1 MPRFLVGDE
10 LGNIKSVQYNPAS
23 QEEPKPVLKTLHD
36 GSVTGRTKGHPKT
49 RVERGGEDIGKLSAA
64 HANGA
69 VSIFSLEDDDRLE
82 LLQEWKETRIKAD
95 QSFIGLAASGGRSST
110 FSCTTNGALLMS
122 TLKDD
127 NSGVSHK
134 LAALPSRLCDWRLS
148 HDHQTF
154 AYGGDEVEVSLW
166 DTERAFAS
174 PSESSA
180 RGAPANGSK
189 KRKQSDTLFPGEVWR
204 AKNIQN
210 DFLGLRQPVHNTCL
224 TYLSPSTSTSQQH
237 LLAGTR
243 LGDMRRYDTRAGRR
257 PVAVF
262 QGIGKVG
269 GVKTVEKGFSEH
281 EAFVSDHGSNVYVVD
296 LRNGSI
302 SYGYKGLSGTAISL
316 AASPTHL
323 ASASIDR
330 YLRIHSVVPLPDKV
344 GQHPDKKGT
353 VLERVFVTT
362 VPTAVIWDQEKDVVP
377 VNDDEQ
383 EGEDIWE
390 GMKNVGEDDEEA

>member
-10 LGNIKSVQYNPAS
+10 LGNIKSVQYDPAL
-23 QEEPKPVLKTLHD
+23 QEESKPILQTLYD
-36 GSVTGRTKGHPKT
+36 GNITGRTKGIQKLALNAGEKT
-49 RVERGGEDIGKLSAA
+49 LLSAA

-69 VSIFSLEDDDRLE
+69 VSIFSLSEDDQLE
-82 LLQEWKETRIKAD
+82 LIQEWKETRIKTD
-95 QSFIGLAASGGRSST
+95 QSFIGLAASGSSV

-127 NSGVSHK
+127 NSGVTHK
-134 LAALPSRLCDWRLS
+134 LAALPSRLCDWRIS

-166 DTERAFAS
+166 DTERAFT
-174 PSESSA
+174 PSVESSA
-180 RGAPANGSK
+180 KDTPANGSK
-189 KRKQSDTLFPGEVWR
+189 KRKQGDTLFPGEIWR
-204 AKNIQN
+204 AKNVPN

-262 QGIGKVG
+262 KGIGKVG
-269 GVKTVEKGFSEH
+269 GVKTVEKGSSEH
-281 EAFVSDHGSNVYVVD
+281 EAFVSDHGSNVYAVD
-296 LRNGSI
+296 LRNGNI
-302 SYGYKGLSGTAISL
+302 AYGYKGLSGTAISL

-330 YLRIHSVVPLPDKV
+330 YIRIHSVVQLPDKV
-344 GQHPDKKGT
+344 GQRLDKKGT
-353 VLERVFVTT
+353 VVERVFMTT
-362 VPTAVIWDQEKDVVP
+362 VPTVVVWDQVQDVVP
-377 VNDDEQ
+377 VNEDEQ

-390 GMKNVGEDDEEA
+390 GMKNVVEGDEKA

>member
-1 MPRFLVGDE
+1 MPRFLFGDE
-10 LGNIKSVQYNPAS
+10 LGNIKSVQYDPAS
-23 QEEPKPVLKTLHD
+23 QETSKSVLKTLHD
-36 GSVTGRTKGHPKT
+36 GTATGRTKGIQKLALNNA
-49 RVERGGEDIGKLSAA
+49 GEKSLLSAA

-69 VSIFSLEDDDRLE
+69 VSTFSLNEDDRLE
-82 LLQEWKETRIKAD
+82 LLHEWKETRIRAD
-95 QSFIGLAASGGRSST
+95 QSFIGLAASGGSI

-148 HDHQTF
+148 HDRQTF
-154 AYGGDEVEVSLW
+154 AYGGDEVEVSVW
-166 DTERAFAS
+166 DTERAFTS
-174 PSESSA
+174 PSESIA
-180 RGAPANGSK
+180 MGTPANGGK
-189 KRKQSDTLFPGEVWR
+189 KRKQSDTLFPGEIWR
-204 AKNIQN
+204 AKNVQN

-224 TYLSPSTSTSQQH
+224 TYISPSTSASQHH

-257 PVAVF
+257 PIAVF
-262 QGIGKVG
+262 QGIGKIG
-269 GVKTVEKGFSEH
+269 GVRTVEKGFSEH
-281 EAFVSDHGSNVYVVD
+281 EAFVSDHGSNVYAID
-296 LRNGSI
+296 LRSGNI
-302 SYGYKGLSGTAISL
+302 AYGYKGLSGTASSL
-316 AASPTHL
+316 AVSPTHL

-330 YLRIHSVVPLPDKV
+330 YIRIHSVVALPDKV
-344 GQHPDKKGT
+344 GQHLDKKGT

-362 VPTAVIWDQEKDVVP
+362 IPTVTIWDQEKVTEQ

-390 GMKNVGEDDEEA
+390 GMKNVGENDDET

>member
-10 LGNIKSVQYNPAS
+10 LGNIKSVGYNPTS
-23 QEEPKPVLKTLHD
+23 QEESKPVLKTLHD
-36 GSVTGRTKGHPKT
+36 GTITGRTKGIQKLALNAAEKT
-49 RVERGGEDIGKLSAA
+49 LLSAA

-69 VSIFSLEDDDRLE
+69 VSIFSLNEDDQLE
-82 LLQEWKETRIKAD
+82 LLQEWKETRIKSD
-95 QSFIGLAASGGRSST
+95 QSFIGLAASGSSV

-122 TLKDD
+122 ILKDD
-127 NSGVSHK
+127 NSGVNHK

-148 HDHQTF
+148 HDRQTF

-166 DTERAFAS
+166 DTERAFS
-174 PSESSA
+174 PPSESSA
-180 RGAPANGSK
+180 KGALANSK

-204 AKNIQN
+204 AKNIPN

-224 TYLSPSTSTSQQH
+224 TYLSPSTSANQQH

-262 QGIGKVG
+262 KGIAKVG
-269 GVKTVEKGFSEH
+269 GIKTVEKGSSEH
-281 EAFVSDHGSNVYVVD
+281 EAFISDHGSNLYAVD

-302 SYGYKGLSGTAISL
+302 AYGYKGLSGTATSL

-330 YLRIHSVVPLPDKV
+330 YIRIHSVVHLPDKV
-344 GQHPDKKGT
+344 GQHLDKKGT
-353 VLERVFVTT
+353 VLERVFMTT
-362 VPTAVIWDQEKDVVP
+362 IPTVVVWDQEQDTVP
-377 VNDDEQ
+377 VNEDEQ
-383 EGEDIWE
+383 EGEDVWE
-390 GMKNVGEDDEEA
+390 SMKNIVEGDGKA

>member
-10 LGNIKSVQYNPAS
+10 LGNIKSVGYNPAS
-23 QEEPKPVLKTLHD
+23 QEESTLDLKTLHD
-36 GSVTGRTKGHPKT
+36 GTATGRTKGIQKLALSAGEKT
-49 RVERGGEDIGKLSAA
+49 LLSAA

-69 VSIFSLEDDDRLE
+69 VSIFSLNEDDQIE
-82 LLQEWKETRIKAD
+82 LLQEWKETRIKSD
-95 QSFIGLAASGGRSST
+95 QSFIGLAASGSSV

-122 TLKDD
+122 TLKND
-127 NSGVSHK
+127 NCGVSHK

-148 HDHQTF
+148 HDRQTF

-166 DTERAFAS
+166 DTERAFAP

-180 RGAPANGSK
+180 KGAIVNSK

-204 AKNIQN
+204 AKNVPN

-224 TYLSPSTSTSQQH
+224 TYLSPSTSASQQH

-257 PVAVF
+257 PVAAF
-262 QGIGKVG
+262 KGIGKVG
-269 GVKTVEKGFSEH
+269 GVKTVEKGSSEH
-281 EAFVSDHGSNVYVVD
+281 EAFISDYGSNVYAVD

-316 AASPTHL
+316 AASSTHL

-330 YLRIHSVVPLPDKV
+330 YVRIHSVVQLPDKV
-344 GQHPDKKGT
+344 GQHLDKKGT
-353 VLERVFVTT
+353 VLERVFMTT
-362 VPTAVIWDQEKDVVP
+362 IPTVVVWDQEQDTVP
-377 VNDDEQ
+377 VDEDEQ
-383 EGEDIWE
+383 EGDDVWE
-390 GMKNVGEDDEEA
+390 GMKNAAEDDEKA

>member
-1 MPRFLVGDE
+1 
-10 LGNIKSVQYNPAS
+10 
-23 QEEPKPVLKTLHD
+23 
-36 GSVTGRTKGHPKT
+36 
-49 RVERGGEDIGKLSAA
+49 
-64 HANGA
+64 
-69 VSIFSLEDDDRLE
+69 
-82 LLQEWKETRIKAD
+82 LQGWKETRIRAD
-95 QSFIGLAASGGRSST
+95 QSFIGFAASGRSI

-148 HDHQTF
+148 HDRQTF
-154 AYGGDEVEVSLW
+154 AYGGDEVEVSVW

-174 PSESSA
+174 PSESA
-180 RGAPANGSK
+180 ATGTPANGGK

-204 AKNIQN
+204 AKNVQN

-224 TYLSPSTSTSQQH
+224 TYISPSTSASQHH

-257 PVAVF
+257 PIAVF
-262 QGIGKVG
+262 QGIGKIG
-269 GVKTVEKGFSEH
+269 GVRTVEKGFSEH
-281 EAFVSDHGSNVYVVD
+281 EVFVSDHGSNVYAID
-296 LRNGSI
+296 LRSGNI
-302 SYGYKGLSGTAISL
+302 AYGYKGLSGTASSL
-316 AASPTHL
+316 AVCPTHL

-330 YLRIHSVVPLPDKV
+330 YIRIHSVVPLPDKV
-344 GQHPDKKGT
+344 GQHLDKKGT

-362 VPTAVIWDQEKDVVP
+362 IPTVTIWDQEQVAEP
-377 VNDDEQ
+377 VSDEEQ

-390 GMKNVGEDDEEA
+390 GMKNVGENDDET

>member
-10 LGNIKSVQYNPAS
+10 LGNIKSVQYNPVL
-23 QEEPKPVLKTLHD
+23 QEESQPVLNTLHD
-36 GSVTGRTKGHPKT
+36 GTDTGRRKGIQKLALNVGEKT
-49 RVERGGEDIGKLSAA
+49 LLSAA

-69 VSIFSLEDDDRLE
+69 VSIFSLEEDNRLE
-82 LLQEWKETRIKAD
+82 LLQEWKETRIKTD
-95 QSFIGLAASGGRSST
+95 QSFIGLAASGGT
-110 FSCTTNGALLMS
+110 ITVELAINLLPYRPDS
-122 TLKDD
+122 
-127 NSGVSHK
+127 
-134 LAALPSRLCDWRLS
+134 ADWRLS

-180 RGAPANGSK
+180 RDTPVNGSK
-189 KRKQSDTLFPGEVWR
+189 KRKQGDALFPGEVWR
-204 AKNIQN
+204 AKNVQN
-210 DFLGLRQPVHNTCL
+210 DYLGLRQPVHNTCL
-224 TYLSPSTSTSQQH
+224 TYLSPSTSASQQH

-262 QGIGKVG
+262 KGIGKVG
-269 GVKTVEKGFSEH
+269 GVKTIEKGFSEH
-281 EAFVSDHGSNVYVVD
+281 EAFVSDHWLKCAYQ
-296 LRNGSI
+296 
-302 SYGYKGLSGTAISL
+302 GTAVSL
-316 AASPTHL
+316 TASPSHL

-330 YLRIHSVVPLPDKV
+330 YIRIHSVVPLPDKV

-362 VPTAVIWDQEKDVVP
+362 IPTVVVWDQEQDAVP

-390 GMKNVGEDDEEA
+390 GMKNVGEGDEEA

>member
-10 LGNIKSVQYNPAS
+10 LGNIKSVGYNPTS
-23 QEEPKPVLKTLHD
+23 QEESKTTLKILHD
-36 GSVTGRTKGHPKT
+36 GTVTGRTKGIQKLALNAGEKT
-49 RVERGGEDIGKLSAA
+49 LLSAA

-69 VSIFSLEDDDRLE
+69 VSIFSLNEDDQLE
-82 LLQEWKETRIKAD
+82 LLQEWKETRIKSD
-95 QSFIGLAASGGRSST
+95 QSFIGLAASGSSV

-127 NSGVSHK
+127 NSGVSHN

-148 HDHQTF
+148 HDQRTF

-166 DTERAFAS
+166 DTERAFAR

-180 RGAPANGSK
+180 KGAPVNGSK

-204 AKNIQN
+204 AKNVPN

-262 QGIGKVG
+262 KGVGKVG

-281 EAFVSDHGSNVYVVD
+281 EAFISDNGSNVYAVD

-316 AASPTHL
+316 AASPTYL

-330 YLRIHSVVPLPDKV
+330 YIRIHSVVQLPDKV
-344 GQHPDKKGT
+344 GQHLDKKGT
-353 VLERVFVTT
+353 VLERVFMTT
-362 VPTAVIWDQEKDVVP
+362 VPTVVVWDQEQDTVP
-377 VNDDEQ
+377 VNEDEQ
-383 EGEDIWE
+383 EGEDVWE
-390 GMKNVGEDDEEA
+390 GMKNAEEGDEKA